1 MWRLV
6 HPLTSVLFEPN
17 EFSFRG
23 VEDTV
28 SNQGFTR
35 GDIDNQSFNS
45 SAELLCCVRA
55 VYIWTVDFFFF
66 FLVLLLFVCK
76 RYCRGIRQEDR
87 TQWGVKTG
95 CFALL
100 LRLTYCWSWQGG
112 KRVEE
117 LIWRVC
123 APFCSLMLHRLGLTL

>member
-66 FLVLLLFVCK
+66 FGSFAFRLQKVLS
-76 RYCRGIRQEDR
+76 RD
-87 TQWGVKTG
+87 KT
-95 CFALL
+95 
-100 LRLTYCWSWQGG
+100 R
-112 KRVEE
+112 R
-117 LIWRVC
+117 
-123 APFCSLMLHRLGLTL
+123 